1 METLIYLAMPIGAG
15 ALLFLLSMLLWG
27 DQLSRAVEALLDSV
41 EVSLAK
47 REARRLERAPQA
59 HALGL
64 TAGGT
69 GQLSLRH

>member
-1 METLIYLAMPIGAG
+1 METFMYLAIPVVAG
-15 ALLFLLSMLLWG
+15 VFLFLLSAVLWG

-47 REARRLERAPQA
+47 REARRLERAPEA

-64 TAGGT
+64 AAGGT